1 MTIYRMVWSNTNIH
15 FFYLKL
21 CNKVSLAHDWV
32 LGCCEISFT
41 KSSRVWVLMEVI
53 GLMLGE
59 FVDEYIIFVLDVV
72 PMPQS
77 ASNWILDDMV
87 LSSM

>member
-1 MTIYRMVWSNTNIH
+1 MTR
-15 FFYLKL
+15 
-21 CNKVSLAHDWV
+21 DWV
-32 LGCCEISFT
+32 LGCYELSFT
-41 KSSRVWVLMEVI
+41 KSSRVRVLMEVV

-77 ASNWILDDMV
+77 ASN
-87 LSSM
+87 